1 MDADELCTN
10 RGCCGAGARTRL
22 TQAAR
27 TQLES
32 ALWSELSKLADTLTN
47 RAIKF
52 DAASGAGAV
61 GSCIR
66 TGPQPAC
73 PNMAVTLES
82 GLDAKCASNCLLD
95 KEDRRY
101 LLRSF

>member
-1 MDADELCTN
+1 MCGPKIYCFNDIHKIILSLSFLLLTDADELCTN

-52 DAASGAGAV
+52 DG
-61 GSCIR
+61 
-66 TGPQPAC
+66 
-73 PNMAVTLES
+73 
-82 GLDAKCASNCLLD
+82 K
-95 KEDRRY
+95 Y
-101 LLRSF
+101 LLLYIT

>member
-1 MDADELCTN
+1 MN
-10 RGCCGAGARTRL
+10 NGCCGAGARVRL

-52 DAASGAGAV
+52 DGKSETEYRLTGIKMYITNLRKYAG
-61 GSCIR
+61 
-66 TGPQPAC
+66 
-73 PNMAVTLES
+73 
-82 GLDAKCASNCLLD
+82 
-95 KEDRRY
+95 
-101 LLRSF
+101 